1 MRENKMT
8 ESNMTRILTL
18 LSLTLAATLQ
28 AQPPSAVVT
37 FDSQVVSLSG
47 SQAPGEQYIF
57 FGANPKPGDKEG
69 DDPSM
74 NLAKLT
80 DFSVA
85 APGNDLGK
93 LIPATPSSPDC
104 ARVLAPGGTP
114 VVTGILYTNRGGGTN
129 TFADLATFRVT
140 NPAVTSFAV
149 WVLDSTLKPAAN
161 CNAGLAFRING
172 GEPVAACQTVQ
183 TSAGYEF
190 TKFIVTKASLSD
202 VFSVA
207 VRSSAKGSFRALGG
221 LTFAAIPDPATAG
234 KKFPVIEQAGWLD
247 LNKNGRKDRY
257 EDPAQPLA
265 KRVENLLSQ
274 MTQEEKIGQL
284 NQLVLGGRRQ
294 DDAKLFP
301 LMRRGEISSYI
312 WTTMAPALRN
322 QFQRIA
328 VQDSRLGIPIIFG
341 MDMIHGATTLF
352 PIALGLSCSFDP
364 ELLERA
370 QTVSARESRAEG
382 VDWVFA
388 PMCDLARD
396 PRWGRVAETCGEDP
410 YLSALC
416 NAAQVRGFQGTNP
429 AAPDRVAACLKH
441 YVGYSA
447 VTGGRDYND
456 SEITE
461 WTLRNVHLPSFQAGI
476 QAGAQTVMS
485 SFNAIGGIPAVANRH
500 TLTEILRDEWKF
512 SGYVVSD
519 WESVKEMIKWGYA
532 KDKAD
537 AARLALNA
545 GNDMDMKAEAYVPN
559 LAAEIKAGRVTPA
572 TLDEAVR
579 RVLRVKFQAGLF
591 DRPYVDEAGYKPA
604 QKRPE
609 ALALA
614 RECVTKSA
622 VLLKNTGVL
631 PLAKEIRKV
640 ALIGPVGDDHVEIL
654 GCWTG
659 RSSWCEPT
667 LASALKAALPKEA
680 ALTVVKG
687 CSMNTAPAT
696 KTLQDGRA
704 VPDENAP
711 PVDAELRIEDA
722 VRAARDADVVIM
734 AVGEPR
740 GWTGENASRAFLTLS
755 GNQQALFDAVAA
767 VGKPVVTIVFSGRP
781 LALPAVWEKSAAV
794 LYAWQ
799 PGVEAGNGLA
809 DLLVG
814 NVAPSARL
822 SMSVPRDV
830 AQVPAY
836 YNRYHTGRPG
846 AGQYRDAAFR
856 DAKFWFGYGLTYT
869 TFEYGPVR
877 LAPAAG
883 GKPAAAVVTISN
895 TGAREG
901 VEVAQLYIR
910 QMVCHEGARPEQ
922 ELRGFKRL
930 TLKPGEKA
938 DVSFPLTGDVLGF
951 TTRDGKWQVDEGEY
965 QVWIAPHA
973 QDGTPV
979 SYMHAGR
986 VSKK

>member
-1 MRENKMT
+1 MNEKR
-8 ESNMTRILTL
+8 LFTL
-18 LSLTLAATLQ
+18 LSLTMAAALQ
-28 AQPPSAVVT
+28 AQPPSAAVT
-37 FDSQVVSLSG
+37 FDSQVTRPSG

-69 DDPSM
+69 DDPAM
-74 NLAKLT
+74 NLVRLA

-85 APGNDLGK
+85 APGEGQGR
-93 LIPATPSSPDC
+93 LIPANPSSADC

-114 VVTGILYTNRGGGTN
+114 VVTGILYNNRGGGAN
-129 TFADLATFRVT
+129 TYADLATFRVT
-140 NPAVTSFAV
+140 NPVVTSFAV

-172 GEPVAACQTVQ
+172 GDPVAACPTVQ
-183 TSAGYEF
+183 TSSGYEF
-190 TKFIVTKASLSD
+190 TKFIVTRASPSD
-202 VFSVA
+202 VFSLA

-221 LTFAAIPDPATAG
+221 LTFAVITDPATAG

-247 LNKNGRKDRY
+247 LNKNGSKDRY

-284 NQLVLGGRRQ
+284 NQLVLGGKRQ
-294 DDAKLFP
+294 DDAQLFP
-301 LMRRGEISSYI
+301 LMRRGEVSSYI
-312 WTTMAPALRN
+312 WTTTAPALRN

-328 VQDSRLGIPIIFG
+328 VRESRLGIPLIFG
-341 MDMIHGATTLF
+341 MDMIHGANTLF
-352 PIALGLSCSFDP
+352 PIALGLACSFEPD
-364 ELLERA
+364 LLERA

-461 WTLRNVHLPSFQAGI
+461 WTLRNAHLPSFHAGI
-476 QAGAQTVMS
+476 QAGALTVMS
-485 SFNAIGGIPAVANRH
+485 SFNTIGGIPAVANPH

-537 AARLALNA
+537 AASLALNA
-545 GNDMDMKAEAYVPN
+545 GNDMDMKAEAYTPN

-591 DRPYVDEAGYKPA
+591 DRPYVDEAGYKTA

-609 ALALA
+609 DLALA
-614 RECVTKSA
+614 RECVAKAT

-631 PLAKEIRKV
+631 PLSKAIRNV

-659 RSSWCEPT
+659 RASWSEPT
-667 LASALKAALPKEA
+667 LASALKAALPQEA
-680 ALTVVKG
+680 KLTVVKG
-687 CSMNTAPAT
+687 CSINTAPAT

-704 VPDENAP
+704 VPDESAP

-722 VRAARDADVVIM
+722 VRAARDADVVIL
-734 AVGEPR
+734 AVGETK
-740 GWTGENASRAFLTLS
+740 GWTGENASRAFLTLT
-755 GNQQALFDAVAA
+755 GQQQALFDAVAA
-767 VGKPVVTIVFSGRP
+767 AGKPVVTIVFSGRP

-799 PGVEAGNGLA
+799 PGIGAGNGLA

-814 NVAPSARL
+814 KVSPSARL

-846 AGQYRDAAFR
+846 SGQYRDAAFR
-856 DAKFWFGYGLTYT
+856 EAKFWFGYGLTYT
-869 TFEYGPVR
+869 TFEYTQVR
-877 LAPAAG
+877 LIPAAG
-883 GKPAAAVVTISN
+883 GKPAEAVVTVSN
-895 TGAREG
+895 TGPREG

-910 QMVCHEGARPEQ
+910 QLVCHSGARPEQ

-930 TLKPGEKA
+930 ALKPGEKA
-938 DVSFPLTGDVLGF
+938 EVRFPLTGDVLGF

-965 QVWIAPHA
+965 QIWIAPHA
-973 QDGTPV
+973 QDGAPV
-979 SYMHAGR
+979 SYVH
-986 VSKK
+986 K